1 MSLFNRIA
9 SLIRSRKLEQD
20 LEDELRSHLE
30 MRAEANVDAGMS
42 EEDARREA
50 AMRFGNKAAMKENT
64 RAVYIVAWLE
74 SVLQDLR
81 YGFRTL
87 RRSPAFSIVAVVTVA
102 LSIGIT
108 TAVFTIVNSVLL
120 RPLPYPDPGRLIVA
134 ATLDPREHLP
144 ATPNPDFAAWHEQ
157 NTTLKNVTAYTNDDF
172 NFSGAGEPARV
183 TGAEVT
189 SDFFSTLGILPQLG
203 RPFAKAEDRPN
214 ADHVAILSYKFWQER
229 FSGDVH
235 VLGRKFKLDDRIYVV
250 IGVMPGSFRFPDNS
264 LQPSIL
270 IPLDYDLST
279 VTQLLLLNVIGRLK
293 DGVTEQQAYADLDRI
308 SQKTLSQYPAGMQG
322 FLKGRTIQV
331 TSLGTSLVGDVRKP
345 LLVILAAVAFVLLI
359 GCLNLTS
366 LQLARSVGR
375 TAEMEMRSALGAKR
389 GRLTRQLLTE
399 NALLYLLGAGIGLCL
414 ALAAVAT
421 VRAATAKVLP
431 AVTTI
436 SVDRWVLGFT
446 AVVTLG
452 CSMFFGLAPA
462 LWLNKKRIVR
472 QPGEGRLTT
481 GRGHRRLRKV
491 LLVAEVALALVLLA
505 GAGLMIHSFSRIM
518 RVNAGFNPSHVL
530 TAHVTLVQ
538 NEFPKG
544 EQQIAFFD
552 TLLQR
557 VQALPG
563 VESAGLTSTVP
574 LLPEQITMT
583 VRIEGQPM
591 PPPGTLAPAA
601 FAMSVSPDYFRTLQT
616 PILAGRGFTE
626 ADNQNSIPVAIVN
639 QAFARKLFG
648 AEGSLGK
655 RIIGA
660 VGSPVTIVGVVADVH
675 RSGLDQDIAMELYRP
690 YDQIFMSMAYRMSI
704 VLRSRTDPA
713 TLAAA
718 LRREVANLHGG
729 QPVFDVATMDELL
742 RESLAQRR
750 LSLMLLASFAVLAL
764 VLAAVGIYGVMS
776 YSVAQRSQ
784 EIGIRMA
791 VGCSPGRV
799 LRFVL
804 REAAW
809 VTVLGVIA
817 GLAGAL
823 WLTHFI
829 ASMLYNT
836 QPYDLVSML
845 SASALLVA
853 VGVLAGAVPAYRAS
867 RLDPVIALRS
877 E

>member
-1 MSLFNRIA
+1 
-9 SLIRSRKLEQD
+9 
-20 LEDELRSHLE
+20 
-30 MRAEANVDAGMS
+30 
-42 EEDARREA
+42 
-50 AMRFGNKAAMKENT
+50 
-64 RAVYIVAWLE
+64 
-74 SVLQDLR
+74 
-81 YGFRTL
+81 
-87 RRSPAFSIVAVVTVA
+87 
-102 LSIGIT
+102 
-108 TAVFTIVNSVLL
+108 
-120 RPLPYPDPGRLIVA
+120 
-134 ATLDPREHLP
+134 
-144 ATPNPDFAAWHEQ
+144 
-157 NTTLKNVTAYTNDDF
+157 
-172 NFSGAGEPARV
+172 
-183 TGAEVT
+183 
-189 SDFFSTLGILPQLG
+189 
-203 RPFAKAEDRPN
+203 
-214 ADHVAILSYKFWQER
+214 
-229 FSGDVH
+229 
-235 VLGRKFKLDDRIYVV
+235 
-250 IGVMPGSFRFPDNS
+250 
-264 LQPSIL
+264 
-270 IPLDYDLST
+270 
-279 VTQLLLLNVIGRLK
+279 
-293 DGVTEQQAYADLDRI
+293 
-308 SQKTLSQYPAGMQG
+308 
-322 FLKGRTIQV
+322 
-331 TSLGTSLVGDVRKP
+331 
-345 LLVILAAVAFVLLI
+345 
-359 GCLNLTS
+359 
-366 LQLARSVGR
+366 
-375 TAEMEMRSALGAKR
+375 
-389 GRLTRQLLTE
+389 
-399 NALLYLLGAGIGLCL
+399 
-414 ALAAVAT
+414 
-421 VRAATAKVLP
+421 
-431 AVTTI
+431 
-436 SVDRWVLGFT
+436 
-446 AVVTLG
+446 
-452 CSMFFGLAPA
+452 
-462 LWLNKKRIVR
+462 
-472 QPGEGRLTT
+472 
-481 GRGHRRLRKV
+481 
-491 LLVAEVALALVLLA
+491 
-505 GAGLMIHSFSRIM
+505 
-518 RVNAGFNPSHVL
+518 
-530 TAHVTLVQ
+530 
-538 NEFPKG
+538 
-544 EQQIAFFD
+544 
-552 TLLQR
+552 
-557 VQALPG
+557 
-563 VESAGLTSTVP
+563 
-574 LLPEQITMT
+574 
-583 VRIEGQPM
+583 
-591 PPPGTLAPAA
+591 
-601 FAMSVSPDYFRTLQT
+601 MSVSPDYFRTLQT